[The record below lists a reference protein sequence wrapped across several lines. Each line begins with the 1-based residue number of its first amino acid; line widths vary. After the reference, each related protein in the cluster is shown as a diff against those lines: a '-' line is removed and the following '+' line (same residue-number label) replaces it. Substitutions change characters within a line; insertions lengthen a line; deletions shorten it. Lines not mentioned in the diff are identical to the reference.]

1 MKQLNLNLEMKL
13 EKNDKPVRILQF
25 GEGNFLRAF
34 IDWMVDGMNKQ
45 NLFNGKISIVQP
57 LPQGMIGMMGEQDY
71 LYTLLLRGIQGGEV
85 TVEKKIIDAVERGVN
100 PYEDFEAYLA
110 EAENPDLR
118 IIVSNTTEAGIV
130 LREEDSP
137 GDTPPVSF
145 PGKLLLLLKR
155 RYDHFEGDPSKG
167 FLLFPCE
174 LIEKN
179 GTNLK
184 NVLLD
189 LAGRWYSD
197 SPAFLSWIDEAN
209 VFFNT
214 LVDRI
219 VSGYP
224 RDEVEGLW
232 EEAGYKDN
240 LLDTGEI
247 FHFLVIEGPSEYE
260 KEFPLVQA
268 GFNVKWCDDLSPYR
282 TRKVRILNGAH
293 TMTVLAAW
301 LYGLETVKNC
311 MDDEL
316 VSAYIRKGIFEEIIP
331 TLDLPADELSEYGA
345 AILERFSNPYIKHF
359 LLSISLNSVSKFK
372 TRVLPSILEYIK
384 RTGENPR
391 LLSFSLAALVL
402 FYKST
407 GTGSDSASLTALRAL
422 DGRGYTIRDSPEV
435 LEYFS
440 SLWNERSCDSR
451 EDAES
456 LMALVLKKEDYWGQD
471 LSLIDGLAELTGSF
485 LYSMV
490 RKGVPSVMA
499 ELTGASK

>member
-1 MKQLNLNLEMKL
+1 MKQLNLNQAQEMKL
-13 EKNDKPVRILQF
+13 EKNNKPVRILQF

-145 PGKLLLLLKR
+145 PGKLLLLLKK

-174 LIEKN
+174 LIEEN

-184 NVLLD
+184 NILLD

-260 KEFPLVQA
+260 KEFPLVQG
-268 GFNVKWCDDLSPYR
+268 GFNVKWCDDLTPYR

-316 VSAYIRKGIFEEIIP
+316 VSAYIRKGIFDEIIP

-372 TRVLPSILEYIK
+372 TRVLPSILEYIN

-407 GTGSDSASLTALRAL
+407 GSDSDSLTALRAL
-422 DGRGYTIRDSPEV
+422 DGKEYTIRDSPEV

-440 SLWNERSCDSR
+440 SLWNDRSCDSR
-451 EDAES
+451 KDGES
-456 LMALVLKKEDYWGQD
+456 IMDLVLKKEDYWGQD
-471 LSLIDGLAELTGSF
+471 LSLVDGLSELTGSF

-499 ELTGASK
+499 ELTGVSK